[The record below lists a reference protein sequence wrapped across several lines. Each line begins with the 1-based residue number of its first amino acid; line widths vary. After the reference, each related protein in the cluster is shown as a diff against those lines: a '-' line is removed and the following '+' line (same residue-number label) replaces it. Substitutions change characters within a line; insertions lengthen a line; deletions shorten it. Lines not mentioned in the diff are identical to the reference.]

1 MTRLFQYGLGIAVLF
16 TGAAARNVGAAD
28 NSSEQDYLQ
37 EFPVVLSASRLMQP
51 LSEAPNAMTV
61 IDRKMIVASGF
72 RKIPDL
78 FKLVPGMYVSY
89 YKGSQ
94 AIVTY
99 HGATDQYSR
108 RMQVLVDGRS
118 VYMPPNNTVDWE
130 YLPFTID
137 DIERIEVIRGP
148 AAASYGANSTQ
159 GVINIITIDAG
170 VDKDRKVSVTHGTAG
185 VSDVTVNFGKRGEAF
200 DYRTTLAYTNDNGYD
215 SLSEPPNHIPITTVK
230 ADGLLNNSYDNN
242 LARLMNYRG
251 NYHPNMV
258 DSLDVQFGFKHDVQE
273 VGFIDKNPT
282 SVHPNSTN
290 GNPPHNLISNSS
302 FMQTGWTHIL
312 ENASELNVK
321 YYHIQENQQEALPV
335 YLSGTLY
342 PGPVIQ
348 TLNVSRDSLELQHTT
363 SIVESNRVV
372 YGGNYQRNLVKGQSL
387 MSPLALYLSSIATFE
402 NFQLFANDEWRI
414 NKEWLVNI
422 GEMFEKD
429 SVGHKNWSPRASL
442 NFHATPEQALRVG
455 ISYAYRTPA
464 LTETHTPLIQ
474 PGALLIPSNV
484 ASAADLKP
492 EKMVSR
498 EIGYSGNFPDGRILL
513 DFRLF
518 KDQLSNGITP
528 NPATL
533 VFSNG
538 LSAEYHG
545 WEATLKK
552 AWGETSDITVNVAHI
567 FASSNS
573 MALAASGNNYFASS
587 PTDILAD
594 SLPEYSGSLLY
605 SLHLNGGYVF
615 NASYYYQDSLQ
626 PLDRG
631 PIDFQ
636 PVQHRTD
643 IRIARTYHG
652 ANGITG
658 ELAMVVQNLFNTD
671 YTEYISSNVF
681 KRRIFAKFTLS
692 I

>member
-1 MTRLFQYGLGIAVLF
+1 MTRLFQYGLGVVALF
-16 TGAAARNVGAAD
+16 AGASAPKIWAAD
-28 NSSEQDYLQ
+28 YSSEQDYLQ
-37 EFPVVLSASRLMQP
+37 EFPVVLSASRLTQP
-51 LSEAPNAMTV
+51 LSETPSAMTV
-61 IDRKMIVASGF
+61 IDRRMILASGF

-108 RMQVLVDGRS
+108 RMQVLIDGRS

-170 VDKDRKVSVTHGTAG
+170 VEKDRKISVTHGTAG
-185 VSDVTVNFGKRGEAF
+185 VSDVTVNFGKRGEVF
-200 DYRTTLAYTNDNGYD
+200 DYRATLAYTADNGYD
-215 SLSEPPNHIPITTVK
+215 SLSAPPNNIPITTVK

-251 NYHPNMV
+251 NYHPNGV
-258 DSLDVQFGFKHDVQE
+258 DSLDVQFGFNHDVQE

-290 GNPPHNLISNSS
+290 GNPPHNLISNSN

-312 ENASELNVK
+312 ENSSELNLK
-321 YYHIQENQQEALPV
+321 YYHIQENQQEAFPV
-335 YLSGTLY
+335 YLSGAFY

-348 TLNVSRDSLELQHTT
+348 TLNVSRDHLELQHTT
-363 SIVESNRVV
+363 SIGESNRLV
-372 YGGNYQRNLVKGQSL
+372 YGGNYQRNRVIGRSL
-387 MSPLALYLSSIATFE
+387 MPPLALNFTSFVVFE

-414 NKEWLVNI
+414 NKRWLVNI
-422 GEMFEKD
+422 GEMLERD
-429 SVGHKNWSPRASL
+429 SVGNKNLSPRVSL
-442 NFHATPEQALRVG
+442 NFHATPEQTLRMG

-464 LTETHTPLIQ
+464 WTETHPPLIQ
-474 PGALLIPSNV
+474 PGALLIPSNM
-484 ASAADLKP
+484 ASSRDLKP

-498 EIGYSGNFPDGRILL
+498 EIGYSGNLPEERILL
-513 DFRLF
+513 DFRFF

-528 NPATL
+528 NTATL
-533 VFSNG
+533 VFANG
-538 LSAEYHG
+538 LSAEYQG
-545 WEATLKK
+545 YEATLKK
-552 AWGETSDITVNVAHI
+552 AWGETNDITVNFAHI

-573 MALAASGNNYFASS
+573 VALAATGNRYFSS
-587 PTDILAD
+587 STDILAD
-594 SLPEYSGSLLY
+594 SLPKYSGSLLY
-605 SLHLNGGYVF
+605 SLRLNGGYVF
-615 NASYYYQDSLQ
+615 NVSYYYQDSLQ

-631 PIDFQ
+631 PIDYQ

-643 IRIARTYHG
+643 IRIARTFHG

-658 ELAMVVQNLFNTD
+658 DMAMVVQNLFNTD